1 MIAPSD
7 DSAPWRETNDPR
19 HRDGASNRRCRIV
32 FSCRGCENDPVP
44 LSDDEQ
50 RILREIED
58 QLSADE
64 KFASA
69 VSSSGLYRHSAKRVW
84 WSLMGVVACLV
95 AMVFALQIHYLLAFA
110 AFIGMLVCAL
120 VIERQLRLIGRA
132 GVQDLAQKMPKPRV
146 KFTRE

>member
-1 MIAPSD
+1 MQ
-7 DSAPWRETNDPR
+7 
-19 HRDGASNRRCRIV
+19 
-32 FSCRGCENDPVP
+32 CENQRVP

-84 WSLMGVVACLV
+84 WSSLGMVACLV
-95 AMVFALQIHYLLAFA
+95 GVVSTLQIHYLVAFA
-110 AFIGMLVCAL
+110 AFIGMLIFAL
-120 VIERQLRLIGRA
+120 IIERQLRLIGRA
-132 GVQDLAQKMPKPRV
+132 GVQDLAQKMPRPRV
-146 KFTRE
+146 KFSRE

>member
-1 MIAPSD
+1 MFWLIQ
-7 DSAPWRETNDPR
+7 
-19 HRDGASNRRCRIV
+19 
-32 FSCRGCENDPVP
+32 CENQAVP

-84 WSLMGVVACLV
+84 WSLMGMVACLAGV
-95 AMVFALQIHYLLAFA
+95 VLTLQIHYLVAFG
-110 AFIGMLVCAL
+110 AFIGMLLFAL

-132 GVQDLAQKMPKPRV
+132 GVQDLAQRMPKPRV
-146 KFTRE
+146 KFPRD

>member
-1 MIAPSD
+1 MFGCA
-7 DSAPWRETNDPR
+7 
-19 HRDGASNRRCRIV
+19 
-32 FSCRGCENDPVP
+32 GCENHNVP

-69 VSSSGLYRHSAKRVW
+69 VSSSGLYRHSARSVW
-84 WSLMGVVACLV
+84 WSLIGMVVCLV
-95 AMVFALQIHYLLAFA
+95 GIVVTLQIHYLVAFV
-110 AFIGMLVCAL
+110 AFIGMLGCAL
-120 VIERQLRLIGRA
+120 NIERQLRLIGRA

-146 KFTRE
+146 RFPRD

>member
-1 MIAPSD
+1 MFCP
-7 DSAPWRETNDPR
+7 
-19 HRDGASNRRCRIV
+19 NR
-32 FSCRGCENDPVP
+32 CENHLVP

-58 QLSADE
+58 QLSSDE

-69 VSSSGLYRHSAKRVW
+69 VSSAGLYRHSARRVW
-84 WSLMGVVACLV
+84 WALVGMVACLGGIV
-95 AMVFALQIHYLLAFA
+95 ATLQIHYLVAFA
-110 AFIGMLVCAL
+110 AFIGMLLFAL